1 MNVPKI
7 QQELLKALLANPQ
20 NVNFFEFDDF
30 DDDKRIFITDSGVG
44 YVLNADELRIDLS
57 GAQTMTSLEDLFEKI
72 LIPENRLLE
81 TDEYRLGGTARKYLR
96 QNSVNDSV
104 YVDQKHL
111 KLFNTPMLYQ
121 AADGDVKIIV
131 VAESFMKDGKPSI
144 VGCVLPVKVTEQI

>member
-7 QQELLKALLANPQ
+7 QQELLKALLVNPQ
-20 NVNFFEFDDF
+20 NVNFFDFEDDE
-30 DDDKRIFITDSGVG
+30 RIFIFDASVG

-57 GAQTMTSLEDLFEKI
+57 GAQVMTSLEDLFERI

-96 QNSVNDSV
+96 QNNINDNV

-111 KLFNTPMLYQ
+111 KLFTTPMLYQ
-121 AADGDVKIIV
+121 AQDSDMMKIIV
-131 VAESFMKDGKPSI
+131 VAELRDGKPST
-144 VGCVLPVKVTEQI
+144 VGCVFPVKVTEQI